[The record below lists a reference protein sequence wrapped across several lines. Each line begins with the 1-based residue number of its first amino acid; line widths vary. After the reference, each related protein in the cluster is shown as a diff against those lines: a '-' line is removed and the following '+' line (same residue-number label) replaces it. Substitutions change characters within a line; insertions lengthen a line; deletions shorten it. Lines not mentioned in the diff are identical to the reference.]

1 MQLGLVPPEPD
12 AVPGRPPAARGPE
25 NGVTSRTS
33 STGKLL
39 PSSHCTQAGTMEPSR
54 PKCATTSTSTLC
66 TRTLI
71 SSVSVL
77 YSMHSSIEH

>member
-1 MQLGLVPPEPD
+1 
-12 AVPGRPPAARGPE
+12 
-25 NGVTSRTS
+25 
-33 STGKLL
+33 
-39 PSSHCTQAGTMEPSR
+39 MEPSR